1 MKITNELIASL
12 KPCSDR
18 HNNYLVHYKNKS
30 HTPRQFMG
38 LRNITHSDKLWVTLR
53 LLPVD
58 KLSLVAADIAETVL
72 HIFEEKYPNDK
83 RPRLAIE
90 AARNTEMSLED
101 KRKAANAADVAA
113 DAAADA
119 AVRAAEAAHAARAAH
134 AAVRAADAARAA
146 AYAAADAAHAVRAAA
161 YAAPNKLVQEKLIRT
176 IILKYMKGLK

>member
-1 MKITNELIASL
+1 MIITNELIASL

-101 KRKAANAADVAA
+101 KREAANAAYAAAYVAA
-113 DAAADA
+113 YATHA
-119 AVRAAEAAHAARAAH
+119 AVRATH
-134 AAVRAADAARAA
+134 AAVRAADAAPRADERPA
-146 AYAAADAAHAVRAAA
+146 GKAGRSPASPDH
-161 YAAPNKLVQEKLIRT
+161 
-176 IILKYMKGLK
+176 